1 MDLQPHHVGF
11 VVSDLDRSL
20 EFYESLGFEIESSM
34 APEPGRSLTFIRLGD
49 FYLELFWYEQTPVAP
64 PVPEGRQ
71 LGFRHFALKT
81 NDIDGV
87 VAELKARNLVPADA
101 EIREV
106 MGRYRL
112 LFLHDP
118 DGIEIEI
125 SQEL

>member
-1 MDLQPHHVGF
+1 MDLQPHHIGL

-20 EFYESLGFEIESSM
+20 RFYESLGFEIESSM
-34 APEPGRSLTFIRLGD
+34 EPEPGRSLTFIRLGD
-49 FYLELFWYEQTPVAP
+49 FRLELFWYEQTPAAAP
-64 PVPEGRQ
+64 EVHGRQ
-71 LGFRHFALKT
+71 IGFRHFALKT
-81 NDIDGV
+81 SDIDAV
-87 VAELKARNLVPADA
+87 VAELKERGIVSADA

-118 DGIEIEI
+118 DGIEIEL